1 MFRSLTVLTVVTST
15 VNVPNMLNMVTYLY
29 GTMHMGISSSST
41 TVTNVLGATSGFALL
56 GAFLSD
62 SYITRARTILLFG
75 PLEFLVI
82 RFLVYSTIYIK
93 PNMIKGNYFCLILR
107 CQLLCANLPIIKKLA
122 FFSGNLLLG
131 LFNHLTNYW
140 QSYMQGYGLLALQA
154 YLPSLR
160 PPPCNAE
167 AEASSCREVHGR
179 NAVLLYAALYISA
192 FGDGFMRACMPPLG
206 ADQFD
211 HEDPSESRQQSSFFN
226 WYTFGISFGGFI
238 GLILIVWLENSKGWD
253 VGFGVCAFLIL
264 LGLLV
269 VAAGLPLYRNHVP
282 EGSPLTRILQV
293 LVVAFKN
300 RKLQLP
306 EKLEE
311 AQEERSTEQGG
322 STEVTEIASQTNS
335 SLKQRRGLVSLQ
347 HEERGG
353 DKGRAPRAPR
363 LHQLPDRLHV
373 EPAPLHLHRAAGRL
387 DQHPAG
393 EDPRLAGDALH
404 HPQRVPDGAAPG
416 VRPLP
421 RAAPA
426 AAHGLRQ
433 RRHPPAARRRRVRRR
448 DPGVGH
454 RRRRGEEAA
463 GRRRGGGADVAVLAG
478 ATVLPARRLRRD
490 VVPGPPRALQQRGAP
505 WHEVHRVGAVLV
517 RARPLVVARH
527 AAGAGGEQGHEA
539 ARRRRRRRVARGRHP
554 QHQPP
559 RPLLLG
565 RRRRRA
571 AWLRQLPLLGEQVH
585 IPARPTRRRRRR
597 AIGGSRFT
605 LKNTAPVVLVKPCQ
619 RISQVLRRCDFAYS
633 AIISQTSVTSTH
645 FFLKIFVQK
654 KL

>member
-1 MFRSLTVLTVVTST
+1 MAVGGFLDWRGNPINRKVHGGVRAAWFVYFLTVVTST

-75 PLEFLVI
+75 PLEFL
-82 RFLVYSTIYIK
+82 
-93 PNMIKGNYFCLILR
+93 
-107 CQLLCANLPIIKKLA
+107 
-122 FFSGNLLLG
+122 
-131 LFNHLTNYW
+131 
-140 QSYMQGYGLLALQA
+140 GYGLLALQA

-335 SLKQRRGLVSLQ
+335 NSLTKLASMEAKTGPGQSAARRTWRRQRPCS
-347 HEERGG
+347 
-353 DKGRAPRAPR
+353 ACSPSSSA
-363 LHQLPDRLHV
+363 PDRLHV
-373 EPAPLHLHRAAGRL
+373 EPAPLHLQQCSRRLTNTRLGRI
-387 DQHPAG
+387 HVSPATLFII
-393 EDPRLAGDALH
+393 PSAFQMALL
-404 HPQRVPDGAAPG
+404 PVYDRFLVP
-416 VRPLP
+416 L
-421 RAAPA
+421 
-426 AAHGLRQ
+426 L
-433 RRHPPAARRRRVRRR
+433 RRRTGYAS
-448 DPGVGH
+448 GVTH
-454 RRRRGEEAA
+454 
-463 GRRRGGGADVAVLAG
+463 
-478 ATVLPARRLRRD
+478 
-490 VVPGPPRALQQRGAP
+490 LQ
-505 WHEVHRVGAVLV
+505 RVGAGFAAVILASAIAAVVERKRRADAAAAGQMSLFWLAPQFFLLGVSDVTSFPGLLELFSSEAPRGMKSIASALFWCELGLSSWLATLLV
-517 RARPLVVARH
+517 QVVNRATRRHGGGGGGGGWLEGATLNTSRLDLFYWVVA
-527 AAGAGGEQGHEA
+527 AVG
-539 ARRRRRRRVARGRHP
+539 
-554 QHQPP
+554 
-559 RPLLLG
+559 LLG
-565 RRRRRA
+565 FVNYLYWASRYIY
-571 AWLRQLPLLGEQVH
+571 RQDP
-585 IPARPTRRRRRR
+585 R
-597 AIGGSRFT
+597 
-605 LKNTAPVVLVKPCQ
+605 VVVDVEP
-619 RISQVLRRCDFAYS
+619 S
-633 AIISQTSVTSTH
+633 ADHDSP
-645 FFLKIFVQK
+645 
-654 KL
+654 

>member
-1 MFRSLTVLTVVTST
+1 MAVGGFLDWRGNPINRKVHGGVRAAWFVYFLTVVTST

-75 PLEFLVI
+75 PLEFL
-82 RFLVYSTIYIK
+82 
-93 PNMIKGNYFCLILR
+93 
-107 CQLLCANLPIIKKLA
+107 
-122 FFSGNLLLG
+122 
-131 LFNHLTNYW
+131 
-140 QSYMQGYGLLALQA
+140 GYGLLALQA

-335 SLKQRRGLVSLQ
+335 SLNLHQWRQRRGLVSLQ

-363 LHQLPDRLHV
+363 LHQLLIGYMSNPLLFTFTVQQGGLTNTRLGRIHVSPATLFIIPSAFQMALLPVYDRFLV
-373 EPAPLHLHRAAGRL
+373 PLL
-387 DQHPAG
+387 
-393 EDPRLAGDALH
+393 
-404 HPQRVPDGAAPG
+404 
-416 VRPLP
+416 
-421 RAAPA
+421 
-426 AAHGLRQ
+426 
-433 RRHPPAARRRRVRRR
+433 RRRTGYAS
-448 DPGVGH
+448 GVTH
-454 RRRRGEEAA
+454 
-463 GRRRGGGADVAVLAG
+463 
-478 ATVLPARRLRRD
+478 
-490 VVPGPPRALQQRGAP
+490 LQ
-505 WHEVHRVGAVLV
+505 RVGAGFAAVILASAIAAVVERKRRADAAAAGQMSLFWLAPQFFLLGVSDVTSFPGLLELFSSEAPRGMKSIASALFWCELGLSSWLATLLV
-517 RARPLVVARH
+517 QVVNRATRRHGGGGGGGWLEGATLNTSRLDLFYWVVA
-527 AAGAGGEQGHEA
+527 AVG
-539 ARRRRRRRVARGRHP
+539 
-554 QHQPP
+554 
-559 RPLLLG
+559 LLG
-565 RRRRRA
+565 FVNYLYWASRYIY
-571 AWLRQLPLLGEQVH
+571 RQDP
-585 IPARPTRRRRRR
+585 R
-597 AIGGSRFT
+597 
-605 LKNTAPVVLVKPCQ
+605 VVVDVEP
-619 RISQVLRRCDFAYS
+619 S
-633 AIISQTSVTSTH
+633 ADHDSP
-645 FFLKIFVQK
+645 
-654 KL
+654 